1 MRIPIKRFD
10 MQFGENIKLALKAL
24 TDHKFRSFLTM
35 LGIIFGVASVITML
49 SIGEGAKRQAIAK
62 YQDLGVNNIIVR
74 EKNLSDSELEE
85 VRAKFSPGLSL
96 QDAALI
102 KEIVPGV
109 DRIASQAEITS
120 EVKSGDKSS
129 RSTVIGVT
137 PEFLDM
143 MNYSTKSGDVINDVH
158 YRNRLKVCVLGAG
171 VAGTL
176 FPGEEPIGQMVK
188 IEDQW
193 LEVIGVLES
202 KTLFTETVGELAA
215 RDLNTD
221 VYMPLSTFLNRF
233 NRPVL
238 ASEIQQITVNI
249 DNSGRIVQASKLID
263 EILKRHHF
271 NNSDYN
277 IVIPLELLKQEEKER
292 QIYNFLL
299 GAIAAISLVVGGI
312 GIMNIMLATVME
324 RTREIGIRRAIGA
337 RKADIM
343 SQFVTESVVISIT
356 GGIIGV
362 LLGVSLSLSV
372 SFFTDVGT
380 YIRLYSILIAF
391 AFSVV
396 VGVSFGYLPAKNAA
410 NLKPVDSIRY
420 E

>member
-1 MRIPIKRFD
+1 MYL
-10 MQFGENIKLALKAL
+10 GENIRLALRGLA
-24 TDHKFRSFLTM
+24 DHKFRSFLTM
-35 LGIIFGVASVITML
+35 LGIIFGVASVIAML
-49 SIGEGAKRQAIAK
+49 SIGEGAKREAIAK
-62 YQDLGVNNIIVR
+62 YQDLGINNIIVR
-74 EKNLSDSELEE
+74 EKKFSDEELEE
-85 VRAKFSPGLSL
+85 VRAKFSPGLSIK
-96 QDAALI
+96 DANVI

-109 DRIASQAEITS
+109 EKVATQAEINTD
-120 EVKSGDKSS
+120 VKYSDKSVK
-129 RSTVIGVT
+129 STVIGVS
-137 PEFLDM
+137 PDFLGM
-143 MNYSTKSGDVINDVH
+143 MNYKLGVGDFISNTH
-158 YRNRLKVCVLGAG
+158 YNLRMKVCVLGAG
-171 VAGTL
+171 VASTL
-176 FPGEEPIGQMVK
+176 YKEEDPIGKMVK

-221 VYMPLSTFLNRF
+221 VYVPLSMFLGRF
-233 NRPVL
+233 TRENVL
-238 ASEIQQITVNI
+238 SGEIQQITVQIN
-249 DNSGRIVQASKLID
+249 NSEHLPEVSELIN

-271 NNSDYN
+271 NNKDYS
-277 IVIPLELLKQEEKER
+277 IIIPYELLKQEEKER

-299 GAIAAISLVVGGI
+299 GSIAAISLIVGGI

-343 SQFVTESVVISIT
+343 SQFVTEAVAISIT

-362 LLGVSLSLSV
+362 LLGISLSLV
-372 SFFTDVGT
+372 VTLFTDVST
-380 YIRLYSILIAF
+380 YIRVYSVFIAF
-391 AFSVV
+391 AFSVI
-396 VGVSFGYLPAKNAA
+396 VGISFGYLPAKNAA

>member
-1 MRIPIKRFD
+1 
-10 MQFGENIKLALKAL
+10 MQIGENIKLAIRGLA
-24 TDHKFRSFLTM
+24 DHKFRSFLTM

-49 SIGEGAKRQAIAK
+49 AIGEGAKREAIAK
-62 YQDLGVNNIIVR
+62 YQDLGVNNIIIR
-74 EKNLSDSELEE
+74 DKQMSDAELED
-85 VRAKFSPGLSL
+85 VRAKFSQGLSL
-96 QDAALI
+96 QDAAVI
-102 KEIVPGV
+102 RDVVPGV
-109 DRIASQAEITS
+109 KYVAAQAE
-120 EVKSGDKSS
+120 KSADVRFEDRST

-137 PEFLDM
+137 PEFSELL
-143 MNYSTKSGDVINDVH
+143 NYNVSGGSFISASDYDL
-158 YRNRLKVCVLGAG
+158 RSKVCVLGAG
-171 VAGTL
+171 VASAL
-176 FPGEEPIGQMVK
+176 FKHENPLGRMVK

-193 LEVIGVLES
+193 LEVVGVLES

-221 VYMPLSTFLNRF
+221 VYVPLSTFLGRF
-233 NRPVL
+233 SVDNQL
-238 ASEIQQITVNI
+238 ASQVAQITVSV
-249 DNSGRIVQASKLID
+249 DESGRLNESAVLIG

-271 NNSDYN
+271 NNDDYN
-277 IVIPLELLKQEEKER
+277 IVIPFELLKQEEKER

-299 GAIAAISLVVGGI
+299 GAIAAISLIVGGI

-343 SQFVTESVVISIT
+343 SQFVTESVAISIT

-362 LLGVSLSLSV
+362 VLGLVLSFSVSL
-372 SFFTDVGT
+372 FTDVGT
-380 YIRLYSILIAF
+380 HIRLYSVLVAF
-391 AFSVV
+391 TFSVL
-396 VGVSFGYLPAKNAA
+396 VGISFGYLPAKNAA